1 MFDSA
6 LEARDAMRAG
16 TRRLLLRGTTSPAKA
31 LVRSLD
37 NRAVLRL
44 RGAMAESGYRDVA
57 DLADDC
63 VAAAVDGLVAARGGP
78 AWTPE
83 EFERLRADVTA
94 RLAGGAAEV
103 LTRAEAVLAE
113 ATTVRLALD
122 ELAAR
127 PASGLL
133 HAALD
138 DVRAQVAALVGGR
151 FVSRHGVG
159 RLPDVVRWLR
169 AAAKRLEKLPTAPRR
184 DAELTAEV
192 HAVEADYRTRRAAAE
207 AEPRTFDR
215 DGWDGV
221 AAMIQELRVSLFAQE
236 IGTAGSISPQRIAK
250 ALGALTRS

>member
-1 MFDSA
+1 
-6 LEARDAMRAG
+6 MRGG

-44 RGAMAESGYRDVA
+44 RGAMAETGYRDVA

-63 VAAAVDGLVAARGGP
+63 VLAAIDGLVAARGGP

-83 EFERLRADVTA
+83 AFEKLRADVSA

-113 ATTVRLALD
+113 AATVRGALD

-127 PASGLL
+127 PGSGAMD
-133 HAALD
+133 AALA
-138 DVRAQVAALVGGR
+138 DVRAQLHGLVGDR

-159 RLPDVVRWLR
+159 RLPDVARWLR
-169 AAAKRLEKLPTAPRR
+169 AAAKRLEKLPTALRR
-184 DAELTAEV
+184 DAELTEEV
-192 HAVEADYRTRRAAAE
+192 HAVEADYRGRRRAAE
-207 AEPRTFDR
+207 QEPRTFDR
-215 DGWDGV
+215 DGWDAVG
-221 AAMIQELRVSLFAQE
+221 AMCQELRVSLFAQE

-250 ALGALTRS
+250 ALGALTRP